1 MPSGIIIKGIGGFY
15 YVKTENGIYECKAR
29 GVFRKD
35 SKIPLPGD
43 EVVISV
49 IDEEKKK
56 GYIEEICERKI
67 QLIRPAV
74 ANINQIALVVS
85 VKSPL
90 PDFVLLDKLLITVM
104 QKELNAIICINKIDL
119 DEGYKDVIIDC
130 YKGTGVETICVSS
143 VLNVG
148 FEQLAKMLEGKT
160 TVFAGQSG
168 VGKSTILNKI
178 LDSYV
183 METGEI
189 SDKIERGRHTTRHAE
204 LLELKSGGFVV
215 DTPGF
220 SSFELS
226 EIEPKELQNY
236 YPEFRDYIGKC
247 RFAGCSHISEP
258 GCMVKSALENGMINK
273 DRYGRYIIFYNM
285 LKDKQRRKYS

>member
-1 MPSGIIIKGIGGFY
+1 
-15 YVKTENGIYECKAR
+15 
-29 GVFRKD
+29 
-35 SKIPLPGD
+35 
-43 EVVISV
+43 
-49 IDEEKKK
+49 
-56 GYIEEICERKI
+56 
-67 QLIRPAV
+67 V

-130 YKGTGVETICVSS
+130 YKGTGVETVCVSS

-215 DTPGF
+215 TLPALVLLNF
-220 SSFELS
+220 RKLNRKNFKTIILS
-226 EIEPKELQNY
+226 LET
-236 YPEFRDYIGKC
+236 
-247 RFAGCSHISEP
+247 ISANVDLPDAAISVNPDVWSKAHWRTE
-258 GCMVKSALENGMINK
+258 
-273 DRYGRYIIFYNM
+273 
-285 LKDKQRRKYS
+285 